1 MKNVIVS
8 GALLMFSAMSF
19 SSIAAELQ
27 NWTLDTLIQVA
38 IKSDPWLQAKNQ
50 QQISFKQREV
60 AADALPNTS
69 LSLTLGNL
77 PTDSWQFNQE
87 AMTQMKVSIAQP
99 FTRGDS
105 AQINAEIYGLKGQ
118 QQVVLQQVRKK
129 QITNAITQLWL
140 DAYLLQQKIALID
153 SDTHLFE
160 QMIQIAEAGYSSG
173 VKSSGQ
179 QDVIRAQVEL
189 TQLQERKLNLTQQF
203 EEKLILVGEWLHL
216 SSTDLNM
223 DEIARVRFNQ
233 PPSLAVSLSQN
244 INYSDNELYRLL
256 ESHPEILVMQY
267 DVDTAVKKVSLS
279 EQKYKP
285 QWQLISSYGY
295 RQDMDNGVERADLFS
310 IGVGVNIPL
319 FNQSSLSQYV
329 KSERSQASA
338 IEMQKTLKLRTL
350 VSAVQQHLAAEKRLQ
365 QRAKLYGDTLLKQL
379 NKQAEI
385 ALSSYTND
393 DGDFADVVKARVMEL
408 NHKMTAI
415 ELSVKRQKH
424 TAMAQYYLGNN
435 ENTLTSSTKNSES

>member
-1 MKNVIVS
+1 
-8 GALLMFSAMSF
+8 MFSAMSF

-69 LSLTLGNL
+69 ISLNLASL

-153 SDTHLFE
+153 ADTHLFE

-179 QDVIRAQVEL
+179 QDVIRTQVEL
-189 TQLQERKLNLTQQF
+189 TQLQESKLNLTQQF
-203 EEKLILVGEWLHL
+203 EEKLILVGEWLH
-216 SSTDLNM
+216 SPSDTLNI
-223 DEIARVRFNQ
+223 DKFASFRFNQ
-233 PPSLAVSLSQN
+233 PPSLAVSLSQK
-244 INYSDNELYRLL
+244 INYSDNELYRLV

-338 IEMQKTLKLRTL
+338 IEMQKTLKLRAL

-365 QRAKLYGDTLLKQL
+365 QRAKLYSDTLLKQL